1 MSRWGCTGLFV
12 GSLLGVLILILLV
25 VMIQP
30 ATPPVAVQPAAV
42 APDLSLFL
50 SERSASRFA
59 SQALGKPATLN
70 FEPQGQVILTTSVN
84 IAGLEPVANLGLSL
98 ERQDNVVVSRLH
110 WLQIGF
116 LRLPAR
122 WLPQEIVEL
131 GTRPGEQIMS
141 KLPPQF
147 ILVGFATTADGISLQ
162 LDLTGQP
169 G

>member
-30 ATPPVAVQPAAV
+30 ATPSVAVQPAAV

-50 SERSASRFA
+50 SERGVSRFA
-59 SQALGKPATLN
+59 GQALGKPAAIN
-70 FEPQGQVILTTSVN
+70 FEPQGQMILTTSVD

-98 ERQDNVVVSRLH
+98 ERQGNVVVSRLH
-110 WLQIGF
+110 WLQVGF

-122 WLPQEIVEL
+122 WLPQEVIEL
-131 GTRPGEQIMS
+131 GTGPGEQITS

-147 ILVGFATTADGISLQ
+147 TLVGLTTTADGISLQ
-162 LDLTGQP
+162 LNLTRR
-169 G
+169 